1 MAFPCE
7 PVVETRF
14 DIFTEYAR
22 EQPIGKRMEM
32 GERAGTT
39 AESFFLVPTLQR
51 GNTARMV
58 RVRSGVAEERKGVQ
72 K

>member
-7 PVVETRF
+7 PVVERRF

-32 GERAGTT
+32 GERAGAT

-51 GNTARMV
+51 GNTARTV
-58 RVRSGVAEERKGVQ
+58 RVRSGGAEERKGVQ